1 MTTVQQH
8 FQDAYVDA
16 AGIIRWTSNCRIPF
30 PDMLMDFLSAGLATA
45 DSVASS
51 ITQRRIEDEASLK
64 DYVKR
69 NRGRK
74 LSSEEQS
81 EMTAAFGPGQSV
93 VNVLTGVVYQT

>member
-8 FQDAYVDA
+8 RQDAYVDT
-16 AGIIRWTSNCRIPF
+16 AGIIRWISNDRIPF

-45 DSVASS
+45 DTVAASM
-51 ITQRRIEDEASLK
+51 TQRRQEDEASLK
-64 DYVKR
+64 AYVKR

-81 EMTAAFGPGQSV
+81 EMTAAFGPGHSV
-93 VNVLTGVVYQT
+93 VNCLTGDVYQT